1 MILYP
6 AIDLRGGKVVR
17 LKEGDPARQT
27 VFSDNPVEM
36 AQRWIGE
43 GAEWLHIVNLD
54 GSFGES
60 GSVNLDMLEKIA
72 TLGTPVEFGGGLRDL
87 PSMQRAVDAGASRLV
102 LGTVAV
108 KQPEIVATA
117 SEAFGGDAICVGLDS
132 KNGVVVTH
140 GWQQASVIT
149 PADLGRTLAGYG
161 AKYALFTDVSRD
173 GLLEGVNVEATEA
186 LANETGLQMIASGG
200 VSSLN
205 DVRRLAEGGIV
216 HGAVIGMALY
226 TGAFTLREALE
237 VAKQPQAPSRK
248 LQGND

>member
-6 AIDLRGGKVVR
+6 AIDLRGGNVVR

-54 GSFGES
+54 GSFGDS
-60 GSVNLDMLEKIA
+60 GSINLDMLEKIA
-72 TLGTPVEFGGGLRDL
+72 ALGTPIEFGGGLRDL
-87 PSMQRAVDAGASRLV
+87 SSMQRAVDAGAARLV

-117 SEAFGGDAICVGLDS
+117 AETFGSEAICVGLDS

-140 GWQQASVIT
+140 GWQQATEIT
-149 PADLGRTLAGYG
+149 PAELGKTLAGYG

-173 GLLEGVNVEATEA
+173 GLLEGVNVEATET
-186 LANETGLQMIASGG
+186 LAKETGLEVIASGG
-200 VSSLN
+200 VSSLD
-205 DVRRLAEGGIV
+205 DVRRLTSGGIV
-216 HGAVIGMALY
+216 NGAVIGMALY

-237 VAKQPQAPSRK
+237 MAGEPQAPSRK
-248 LQGND
+248 LQGTD